1 MVIIIIIIKI
11 ISPRNSLIEKKLSI
25 PQLLDPTFSQSH
37 FHSRFHQHHEPRALI
52 RLQHET
58 KIEVSLFEPNRGVVM
73 MVQDA
78 YVITH
83 VLSELERLHEWQRLK
98 RREIIAK
105 NKSYLL
111 ASSKSNFSSCFSF
124 ELSRQNMTLKEK
136 KRKKK

>member
-1 MVIIIIIIKI
+1 MC
-11 ISPRNSLIEKKLSI
+11 RASLK
-25 PQLLDPTFSQSH
+25 QLYV
-37 FHSRFHQHHEPRALI
+37 
-52 RLQHET
+52 
-58 KIEVSLFEPNRGVVM
+58 VSLCKAECLCWFSSIFLETFFVVI

-111 ASSKSNFSSCFSF
+111 ASSKSDFSSCFSF